1 MSVLELKGEMH
12 QLITQ
17 VQSPTSAQQLLELIR
32 DFLDMQPELEDENG
46 DFEYHMSDEQK
57 ASMQEGLDRSYDS
70 KNLIPQVEAKKLLQL
85 WLSQKQ

>member
-17 VQSPTSAQQLLELIR
+17 VQTPASAQQLLELIR
-32 DFLDMQPELEDENG
+32 DFLDMQPEFEDENG
-46 DFEYHMSDEQK
+46 DFEAHMSDEQV
-57 ASMQEGLDRSYDS
+57 ASLQEGIERSYEP
-70 KNLIPQVEAKKLLQL
+70 KNLVPQVEAQKILQS

>member
-70 KNLIPQVEAKKLLQL
+70 KNLIPQVEAKKLL
-85 WLSQKQ
+85 

>member
-32 DFLDMQPELEDENG
+32 DFLDMQPELECYKYWNG
-46 DFEYHMSDEQK
+46 C
-57 ASMQEGLDRSYDS
+57 
-70 KNLIPQVEAKKLLQL
+70 
-85 WLSQKQ
+85 

>member
-17 VQSPTSAQQLLELIR
+17 VQTPTSAQQLLELIR

>member
-1 MSVLELKGEMH
+1 
-12 QLITQ
+12 
-17 VQSPTSAQQLLELIR
+17 LIR